1 MKKMHDGNLSL
12 EHSRVKWCPLS
23 RFHCSCNHIDVCLCC
38 NCSEMLSNRL
48 ILQSWNVHWFYSF
61 ACKNVSLL
69 FTWDLRAAVV
79 LQIPVWCI
87 SSFHCVTLD
96 NIHLHNAG
104 IASLMQPAA
113 VKVCVFVSDSLSLSS
128 RWPIYVTSVSDWPRA
143 FQRQLLDCML
153 DMYQYIIS

>member
-23 RFHCSCNHIDVCLCC
+23 HFHCSCNHIDVCLCC
-38 NCSEMLSNRL
+38 NCSDMLSNRF

-61 ACKNVSLL
+61 ACKNVSLR
-69 FTWDLRAAVV
+69 FTWGLLLYYRFQSDVFHHFIVLHSTIFIYITQELLR
-79 LQIPVWCI
+79 WC
-87 SSFHCVTLD
+87 
-96 NIHLHNAG
+96 NR
-104 IASLMQPAA
+104 AA
-113 VKVCVFVSDSLSLSS
+113 VKVYVFVSGSLSLSS

-143 FQRQLLDCML
+143 LQRQLLDCML